1 MIDGNEEL
9 QKSNDSET
17 LFARINHRLIRLYE
31 IMQKNRHKVD
41 MERQELQML
50 ISDIS
55 HQVKTPVSNLQMVT
69 DTLLTKPVSEE
80 ERMDFLQGIRSQ
92 TDKLDFLFQALVKT
106 SRFRNRSNTIRKERQ
121 QLIPYACTS
130 HEQYSIC
137 RREKRNCCIR
147 GLPGKFDN
155 LP

>member
-9 QKSNDSET
+9 QKSQMIVK
-17 LFARINHRLIRLYE
+17 LFFARINHRLIRLYE

-80 ERMDFLQGIRSQ
+80 ERMDFFYKAYAVRLINWIFCSKHWLKHPGW
-92 TDKLDFLFQALVKT
+92 TP
-106 SRFRNRSNTIRKERQ
+106 ER
-121 QLIPYACTS
+121 Y
-130 HEQYSIC
+130 
-137 RREKRNCCIR
+137 
-147 GLPGKFDN
+147 D
-155 LP
+155 